1 MTRADEA
8 AGTVDRLNA
17 LAGGKIVGATLGDAG
32 FPAVLV
38 RMPDGSEWWVDLQRD
53 PEGNG
58 PGYANVERA
67 VPAGG
72 VR

>member
-1 MTRADEA
+1 VTYPDDASATA
-8 AGTVDRLNA
+8 AALNA
-17 LAGGKIVGATLGDAG
+17 LTGGRILGATVGDAG

-38 RMPDGSEWWVDLQRD
+38 RMPNGTEFWIDIQRD

>member
-1 MTRADEA
+1 MSRADEA
-8 AGTVDRLNA
+8 GGTVERINA
-17 LAGGKIVGATLGDAG
+17 LAGGKILGATLGDAG

-38 RMPDGSEWWVDLQRD
+38 RMPDGTEWWIDLQAD

-58 PGYANVERA
+58 PAYASVERA

-72 VR
+72 AR

>member
-1 MTRADEA
+1 VTHPDDASATA
-8 AGTVDRLNA
+8 AALNA
-17 LAGGKIVGATLGDAG
+17 LTGGRILGATVGDGG

-38 RMPDGSEWWVDLQRD
+38 RMPNGTEFWIDIQRD

-67 VPAGG
+67 TPAGG